1 MKITTYNP
9 DGSIR
14 EVRQHHFQIPE
25 YITSFD
31 ANHSFLNIT
40 EDDLAALDFDDDSD
54 MFKDKFLFLLN
65 HDISNYINSLTKPT
79 PRHSLISNLCGTN
92 VDVNELT
99 ECNKLL
105 HRFIDA
111 LDSGCI
117 MDSEIVRL
125 REDTKRIMNIETI
138 VDILLFNLRES
149 IDNGR
154 LTRIT
159 KEKFLNIIHRL
170 YGALHTGLCLRII
183 FPIEIMHILQPFAKS
198 ELTDIKITDNQFLDK
213 FIHVLTSVD
222 SKYRKELYRLLLA
235 FGYRPTEKTYYN
247 QSVRHLSFGSVDKG
261 SNLYTVVDAQPNS
274 EIENIKAELDKEE
287 IVALYIDCPVS
298 NEYKQE
304 IKDILNK
311 QYEKFSELN
320 GDYLRTKI
328 ERKAMRVY
336 GYTELIRMIKQDWYE
351 FYFKYLNELENYY
364 KHIHVFPINLEVPLY
379 YYYLLVE
386 ECECGAKY
394 TIDGKLLDSLLL
406 RSLKKG
412 CENKMALYEQMYI
425 LNFVEIKAKLIPDEK
440 APSVNL
446 SKEDEYWDKIA
457 QLRNELLEGNCK
469 EIAKKLKDGE
479 FDIQNGNDAIN
490 FFMVWLEPLFKWHIN
505 NDVIDE
511 IKFKEIFKRILKSK
525 LIFDN
530 LLVKRN
536 RIAVKHHLN
545 IKLVLNIVGYLAEN
559 GKEKYVQRRVGASLE
574 KELLYLWK
582 NEKKDGTSSYYHKYV
597 SGWDSSDYSSDLSSQ
612 MKDDMKEFL
621 II

>member
-1 MKITTYNP
+1 
-9 DGSIR
+9 
-14 EVRQHHFQIPE
+14 
-25 YITSFD
+25 
-31 ANHSFLNIT
+31 
-40 EDDLAALDFDDDSD
+40 
-54 MFKDKFLFLLN
+54 
-65 HDISNYINSLTKPT
+65 
-79 PRHSLISNLCGTN
+79 
-92 VDVNELT
+92 
-99 ECNKLL
+99 
-105 HRFIDA
+105 
-111 LDSGCI
+111 
-117 MDSEIVRL
+117 
-125 REDTKRIMNIETI
+125 
-138 VDILLFNLRES
+138 
-149 IDNGR
+149 
-154 LTRIT
+154 
-159 KEKFLNIIHRL
+159 
-170 YGALHTGLCLRII
+170 
-183 FPIEIMHILQPFAKS
+183 
-198 ELTDIKITDNQFLDK
+198 
-213 FIHVLTSVD
+213 
-222 SKYRKELYRLLLA
+222 
-235 FGYRPTEKTYYN
+235 
-247 QSVRHLSFGSVDKG
+247 
-261 SNLYTVVDAQPNS
+261 
-274 EIENIKAELDKEE
+274 
-287 IVALYIDCPVS
+287 
-298 NEYKQE
+298 
-304 IKDILNK
+304 
-311 QYEKFSELN
+311 
-320 GDYLRTKI
+320 
-328 ERKAMRVY
+328 
-336 GYTELIRMIKQDWYE
+336 
-351 FYFKYLNELENYY
+351 
-364 KHIHVFPINLEVPLY
+364 VFPINLEVPLY

-536 RIAVKHHLN
+536 RIAVKHNLN